1 MVVWHRVRMGNMVW
15 RVLGTGAAVVAGI
28 VANKGVTAIWQKA
41 GKDDTVDPQN
51 PHTPVGEALALA
63 VLSAAAAALVKT
75 MFTRKAAAYYEQSAG
90 HLPQPMRDREEAR
103 TV

>member
-15 RVLGTGAAVVAGI
+15 RVLGTVKKHLEHI
-28 VANKGVTAIWQKA
+28 YEKLGVETR
-41 GKDDTVDPQN
+41 
-51 PHTPVGEALALA
+51 
-63 VLSAAAAALVKT
+63 AAAAALAKT

-103 TV
+103 SV